1 VEPLAARAQRERS
14 DFARRFGA
22 DARDALVAV
31 APYRVCPLGAHI
43 DHQLGPVV
51 SLGIAA
57 WTVLAFA
64 PSGDGR
70 VRMASRDFEG
80 EVAFDLAGL
89 PAPGEGWGRY
99 LRAAAWAV
107 SHRLPPRPVGIVGW
121 VSGSLPG
128 AGLSSSASV
137 LVAYLLALARAND
150 LTLAPEELVA
160 AARRAENEFV
170 GVASGA
176 LDPVSVVAA
185 RRGRLLEIDTREPR
199 WRPLA
204 PGPGAPAWRILVVH
218 TGSERHLPRTPFN
231 QRVEECRG
239 AAALLGERS
248 GLPEVRVLGDLPD
261 AAIEAFAPELPPA
274 LRGRA
279 LHFLGERRRVLRGAE
294 AWRRGDLAV
303 FGGLM
308 FESCRSSIENY
319 ETGSA
324 EQIALQAIL
333 EHTPGVLG
341 ARFSGAGWGG
351 CSVALVDA
359 AVAEDARRQ
368 VEREFVR
375 VHPQLEGHARA
386 FLVETEDGA
395 RLS

>member
-1 VEPLAARAQRERS
+1 VERLAARLERERA

-22 DARDALVAV
+22 AAHVAV
-31 APYRVCPLGAHI
+31 VPYRVCPLGAHI
-43 DHQLGPVV
+43 DHQFGPVV

-64 PSGDGR
+64 PSADRR
-70 VRMASRDFEG
+70 VRVASRDFEG
-80 EVAFDLAGL
+80 EAAFDLGGP
-89 PAPGEGWGRY
+89 PASGEGWQRY
-99 LRAAAWAV
+99 LRAAAWALAE
-107 SHRLPPRPVGIVGW
+107 RLPARPVGITGW
-121 VSGSLPG
+121 VSGSLPE

-137 LVAYLLALARAND
+137 LVAYLLALARANG
-150 LTLAPEELVA
+150 LGLAPEELVA

-185 RRGRLLEIDTREPR
+185 QRGRLLEIDTRGPR

-204 PGPGAPAWRILVVH
+204 PGPGTPAWRILVVH

-231 QRVEECRG
+231 QRVEECRS
-239 AAALLGERS
+239 AAARLAERA
-248 GLPEVRVLGDLPD
+248 GLPEAHVLGDLPD
-261 AAIEAFAPELPPA
+261 AAIEAHAAELPPA

-294 AWRRGDLAV
+294 AWRLGDLAA

-319 ETGSA
+319 ETGSP
-324 EQIALQAIL
+324 EQIDLQAIL

-351 CSVALVDA
+351 CSVALVLAEA
-359 AVAEDARRQ
+359 AETARQR

-375 VHPQLEGHARA
+375 RHPQRAGRARA

-395 RLS
+395 RLL

>member
-1 VEPLAARAQRERS
+1 M
-14 DFARRFGA
+14 
-22 DARDALVAV
+22 AV

-64 PSGDGR
+64 PSGDSR
-70 VRMASRDFEG
+70 VRVSSRDFEG
-80 EVAFDLAGL
+80 EVAFDLTGA
-89 PAPGEGWGRY
+89 PVPGEGWERY
-99 LRAAAWAV
+99 LRAAAWAL
-107 SHRLPPRPVGIVGW
+107 SPRLPARPAGLVGS

-137 LVAYLLALARAND
+137 LVAYLLALARANG
-150 LTLAPEELVA
+150 LVLAPDELVA
-160 AARRAENEFV
+160 AARLAENEFV

-231 QRVEECRG
+231 QRVDECR
-239 AAALLGERS
+239 AAAARLAERS
-248 GLPEVRVLGDLPD
+248 GTPEARVLGDLPD
-261 AAIEAFAPELPPA
+261 AAIEAHAAELPEA
-274 LRGRA
+274 LRRRA

-294 AWRRGDLAV
+294 AWRRGDLV
-303 FGGLM
+303 EFGALM

-324 EQIALQAIL
+324 EQIALQAVF
-333 EHTPGVLG
+333 ERTPGVLG
-341 ARFSGAGWGG
+341 ARFSGAGFGG
-351 CSVALVDA
+351 CSVALVEA
-359 AVAEDARRQ
+359 AAAEDARRR

-375 VHPQLEGHARA
+375 AHPQLEGRARA

-395 RLS
+395 RLL